1 MNLRPLIL
9 SIAGASLLLM
19 AGCRTV
25 SGGSC
30 HKVQPY
36 ESAESLPALRMPAG
50 LDGPDTS
57 GAMEI
62 PQLNEP
68 MAPLD
73 PDGPCLDAPPAI
85 TAPPLPPSEVV
96 LPDERPGRR
105 ARAQEGAAPAS
116 DDEQPQKR
124 RRPPRRPR

>member
-1 MNLRPLIL
+1 MNLRPLLL
-9 SIAGASLLLM
+9 SIAGVSLLLA

-30 HKVQPY
+30 HKVQPH
-36 ESAESLPALRMPAG
+36 ESAQSLPPLRMPPG

-57 GAMEI
+57 GALEI

-68 MAPLD
+68 MAPRD

-85 TAPPLPPSEVV
+85 TAAPLPPSEVV
-96 LPDERPGRR
+96 LPDARPGRVP
-105 ARAQEGAAPAS
+105 QEGAEPGS
-116 DDEQPQKR
+116 GGDEPRER

>member
-1 MNLRPLIL
+1 MNLRPLLL
-9 SIAGASLLLM
+9 SIAGVSLLLG

-36 ESAESLPALRMPAG
+36 ESAQSLPPLRMPTG
-50 LDGPDTS
+50 MDGPDTS
-57 GAMEI
+57 GALEI

-85 TAPPLPPSEVV
+85 TAAPLPPSEVV
-96 LPDERPGRR
+96 LPDARPGRVPP
-105 ARAQEGAAPAS
+105 QEGAAPPAG
-116 DDEQPQKR
+116 DEEQPQKR